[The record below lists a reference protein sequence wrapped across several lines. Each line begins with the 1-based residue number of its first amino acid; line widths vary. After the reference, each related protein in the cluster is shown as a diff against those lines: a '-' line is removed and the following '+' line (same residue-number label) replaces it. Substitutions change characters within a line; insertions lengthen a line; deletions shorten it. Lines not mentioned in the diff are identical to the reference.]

1 MAALEERLGKA
12 IRAKS
17 AEARDQKLRSRWLA
31 AVAAS
36 YALDTL
42 FLAAFAAIGTI
53 AGRVALA
60 YGAGGAL
67 FSAIFY
73 VLTARGWNMK
83 LRDPSMVVAQCVG
96 GATLQIGVVA
106 LAPQICFPYLA
117 NLFTV
122 FAFAMIWM
130 PVGAAVLVWIAGAAA
145 VGALLYGLAGELDL
159 PDATLAETTVV
170 WLFFSAVL
178 GRCVLLSV
186 HAAGMRLRL
195 TESRGRLAQ
204 SLEQIE
210 ELATH
215 DELTKALN
223 RRSLMSRLEQE
234 RRRLERSAEPLCVA
248 LFDLDYF
255 KGVNDRYGHATGDEV
270 LRRFAAIVHAKMRQ
284 SDIFGRYGGEEF
296 MLILPAT
303 TSHAASHAVERIRHG
318 LRAADWSALGAEL
331 RVTTSAGIAELQR
344 GESVEQALRRADTA
358 LYQAKHDGR
367 DCVRF
372 A

>member
-1 MAALEERLGKA
+1 MAALEESLGTA
-12 IRAKS
+12 IRAKG
-17 AEARDQKLRSRWLA
+17 AELRDQGLRSRWLA

-36 YALDTL
+36 YAIDTL
-42 FLAAFAAIGTI
+42 FLAAFAALGTI
-53 AGRVALA
+53 AGRIALA
-60 YGAGGAL
+60 YGVGGAL
-67 FSAIFY
+67 FCAIFY
-73 VLTARGWNMK
+73 VLTARGWNLK
-83 LRDPSMVVAQCVG
+83 LRDPSMVVAQCVS
-96 GATLQIGVVA
+96 GAALQIGVVA

-130 PVGAAVLVWIAGAAA
+130 PVRSALLVWIAGAAA
-145 VGALLYGLAGELDL
+145 VGVLLYGLAGELDL
-159 PDATLAETTVV
+159 PDSTLAETTLV

-178 GRCVLLSV
+178 GRCVLLSA

-223 RRSLMSRLEQE
+223 RRSLIARLEQE
-234 RRRLERSAEPLCVA
+234 RRRVARSGEPLCVA
-248 LFDLDYF
+248 LFDLDHF
-255 KGVNDRYGHATGDEV
+255 KDVNDHYGHAAGDEV
-270 LRRFAAIVHAKMRQ
+270 LRRFAVIVHATMRQ
-284 SDIFGRYGGEEF
+284 TDIFGRYGGEEF

-303 TSHAASHAVERIRHG
+303 ARDAATPALERIRAG
-318 LRAADWSALGAEL
+318 LRAADWSAIAAQL
-331 RVTTSAGIAELQR
+331 RVTTSAGVAELR
-344 GESVEQALRRADTA
+344 PGETAAEALRRADAA
-358 LYQAKHDGR
+358 LYQAKRDGR

-372 A
+372 T

>member
-1 MAALEERLGKA
+1 MAALEERLGTA
-12 IRAKS
+12 IRAKD
-17 AEARDQKLRSRWLA
+17 AELRDQKLRLRWLLA
-31 AVAAS
+31 AAAS
-36 YALDTL
+36 YAVDTL
-42 FLAAFAAIGTI
+42 FLTAFAALGTI
-53 AGRVALA
+53 AARVAFGYA
-60 YGAGGAL
+60 VGGAL
-67 FSAIFY
+67 FSGVFY
-73 VLTARGWNMK
+73 LLTVRGWNLK
-83 LRDPSMVVAQCVG
+83 LRDPSMLVAQCVG
-96 GATLQIGVVA
+96 GAALQIGVVA

-130 PVGAAVLVWIAGAAA
+130 PVRSAVLVWIAGAAA

-159 PDATLAETTVV
+159 PDSTLAETTVV

-210 ELATH
+210 ELATY

-234 RRRLERSAEPLCVA
+234 RRRVERSAQPLCVA
-248 LFDLDYF
+248 LFDLDHF
-255 KGVNDRYGHATGDEV
+255 KGVNDRYGHAAGDEV
-270 LRRFAAIVHAKMRQ
+270 LRRFAAIVHATMRQ

-296 MLILPAT
+296 MLILPAS
-303 TSHAASHAVERIRHG
+303 TSHAASHAVERIRAG
-318 LRAADWSALGAEL
+318 LQAADWSALASDL
-331 RVTTSAGIAELQR
+331 RVTTCAGVAELR
-344 GESVEQALRRADTA
+344 PGESAEEALRRADAA